1 MEIFWFTIIIFVI
14 LGVLVG
20 FISSIAGVGGGVLY
34 VPILSLVFLMPIN
47 QSIDTS
53 TFVILISSASGFITY
68 LKDKRTNVKLALI
81 FAVFSILGSLLSS
94 LLFLFITLNNLIL
107 RFLFASLLIF
117 AGLNMIRKTYQTRK
131 QTKILDGN
139 KEETLEFSLTEHNYK
154 SNLKRGIPLFILGG
168 FTANLLGIGGGVI
181 YTPALNLIIGYPI
194 HNATAISTSM
204 IFFTAIFN
212 VIAKS
217 ITGHINY
224 LVGIFLGIG
233 SIFGAYLGS
242 KSSNRMPKTLLELFV
257 AIVLIGVAIRMY
269 L

>member
-1 MEIFWFTIIIFVI
+1 MELFLFTVIIFVI

-20 FISSIAGVGGGVLY
+20 IISSIAGVGGGVLY
-34 VPILSLVFLMPIN
+34 VPILSLIFLMPIN
-47 QSIDTS
+47 QAIDTS
-53 TFVILISSASGFITY
+53 TFVILISSASGFLSY

-81 FAVFSILGSLLSS
+81 FAAFSILGSLLST
-94 LLFLFITLNNLIL
+94 LLFLFITLNDSIL

-117 AGLNMIRKTYQTRK
+117 AGLNMIRRAYQTRK
-131 QTKILDGN
+131 KNKSLEGN
-139 KEETLEFSLTEHNYK
+139 KAEPLEFSLTEHDYK

-194 HNATAISTSM
+194 HNSTAISTSM

-217 ITGHINY
+217 ITGQIDY

-233 SIFGAYLGS
+233 SIFGAYVGS
-242 KSSNRMPKTLLELFV
+242 KASNRMPRAILQSFV